1 MSTIEYQPTELL
13 PDSSRCSRCDALRAR
28 IAQAEDAERHRL
40 ERNLHD
46 GAQQRLVAVSMQ
58 LARLSARVDADS
70 EAGRLLQEARD
81 ELCSSLEE
89 LRDLARGL
97 SPAVLSD
104 HGLAAALE
112 SLAFRT
118 AVPVELSIEL
128 DGAVGRCVEVAVY
141 YLVAEALTN
150 VVKYAGATTASVS
163 VSHRRGTLLVE
174 IADDGIGG
182 ADPCGGSG
190 LCGLADR
197 VEALGGW
204 LSVCSPAGEGT
215 SVTAEIPTRS

>member
-1 MSTIEYQPTELL
+1 MSTIEDP
-13 PDSSRCSRCDALRAR
+13 PPARRPAGARGARGAARRAR
-28 IAQAEDAERHRL
+28 TAPAEDPARHRL

-97 SPAVLSD
+97 SPAVLS
-104 HGLAAALE
+104 
-112 SLAFRT
+112 
-118 AVPVELSIEL
+118 ELSVEL

-141 YLVAEALTN
+141 YHVAEALTN

-163 VSHRRGTLLVE
+163 VSHRGGTLLVE